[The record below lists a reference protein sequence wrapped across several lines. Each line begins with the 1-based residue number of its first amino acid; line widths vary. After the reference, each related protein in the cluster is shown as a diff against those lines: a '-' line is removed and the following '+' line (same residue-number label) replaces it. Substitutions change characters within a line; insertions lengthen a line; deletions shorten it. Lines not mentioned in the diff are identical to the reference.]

1 MDDRKRTLA
10 AVTVIIAFLALVA
23 IVVGAVVT
31 GKKTLSP
38 VPEEGAIKII
48 FTTPTPTPTIEPTP
62 ATSASPS
69 PTSKSTTRPTA
80 TPTP

>member
-10 AVTVIIAFLALVA
+10 AITVIIAFLALVA
-23 IVVGAVVT
+23 IVVGVLVT

-38 VPEEGAIKII
+38 VPDEGAIKII
-48 FTTPTPTPTIEPTP
+48 FTTPTPTPTVAPTP
-62 ATSASPS
+62 IESLT
-69 PTSKSTTRPTA
+69 PTPTRPTTRKPTA